1 VRYVTDMTHLAGVDE
16 LLEERFAVARRFAHY
31 LGRIV
36 GMGTANI
43 AGFAIH
49 TALPCR
55 RRPGH

>member
-1 VRYVTDMTHLAGVDE
+1 VRYVTDMTHFADVDE
-16 LLEERFAVARRFAHY
+16 LLEERFAVARRLAHY

-36 GMGTANI
+36 GTGAANL
-43 AGFAIH
+43 AGSAIR